1 MLFDLVCVVCRR
13 SVCVCTRYFACGL
26 LGLPIGVW
34 FEKRDL
40 DEKESNQSTKNFI
53 DPSSN
58 KYTFATFPYN

>member
-13 SVCVCTRYFACGL
+13 SVCVCVRVTLCGL

-40 DEKESNQSTKNFI
+40 DLARNLDEKERKQPI
-53 DPSSN
+53 DQKFHRSIVQ
-58 KYTFATFPYN
+58 